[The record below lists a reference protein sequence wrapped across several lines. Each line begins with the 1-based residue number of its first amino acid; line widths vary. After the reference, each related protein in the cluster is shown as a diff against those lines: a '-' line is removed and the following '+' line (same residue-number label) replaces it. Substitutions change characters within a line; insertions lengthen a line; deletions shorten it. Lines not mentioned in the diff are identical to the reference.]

1 MSDQN
6 TSLKIKVFSCVP
18 VVMGACYSFK
28 KGESEYSDGFRG
40 QKLAEAMDCTL
51 NVALNKLNAHNEHNV
66 PTLKD
71 AIKLTDYFDDDRILK
86 AWANQRGYLL
96 VEKVNPEEINEEE
109 ILDAML
115 NLSKDFGHLGHVYHT
130 ARADGIIDPDEH
142 KMIKRAALTLRTSV
156 AMLENIIETQVRE
169 KPPIK
174 GVVIDG

>member
-6 TSLKIKVFSCVP
+6 TSLKREIYSCVP

-28 KGESEYSDGFRG
+28 KGESDLTDGFRG
-40 QKLAEAMDCTL
+40 HKLALAMDCTQ

-71 AIKLTDYFDDDRILK
+71 AIKLTDFFDDDRILK

-96 VEKVNPEEINEEE
+96 VEKVNPENVDEEE

-115 NLSKDFGHLGHVYHT
+115 NLSKNFGHFGHVYHT
-130 ARADGIIDPDEH
+130 ARADGVIDPDEH

-156 AMLENIIETQVRE
+156 ALLENIIETQVRE
-169 KPPIK
+169 KPAIK
-174 GVVIDG
+174 GELING